1 MSTTPHSSAENVV
14 STEVKVC
21 TSCCGGKKLSPEAR
35 AMAEEMHKNVTMGA
49 DSYLHM
55 LPHVKDDRVKTDI
68 TAAMCYYEKLAGK
81 IKQILKEGG
90 GEPKEGSMMAK
101 MSARAGITMNTAMD
115 NTDSHIAQMLI
126 EGCTMSITTATK
138 LVNHAEGKEGTEELR
153 ELCRDWARFEENHV
167 EALKK
172 YL

>member
-1 MSTTPHSSAENVV
+1 MSATANTSTAEEVV
-14 STEVKVC
+14 SAEVKVC
-21 TSCCGGKKLSPEAR
+21 SGCNHRLSPEAR
-35 AMAEEMHKNVTMGA
+35 TMAEEMHKNVTMGA

-55 LPHVKDDRVKTDI
+55 LPHVKDDRIKTDI

-81 IKQILKEGG
+81 IKEVLREGG

-153 ELCRDWARFEENHV
+153 EMCRDWAKFEEDHI

-172 YL
+172 FL